1 MRARPGWIEWLV
13 VLFLAGQTATV
24 AAQPSSARAQE
35 RPAAGRDGTAPK
47 RIALVVGNG
56 NYPSVPLPNPV
67 NDARLVSGNLRKLG
81 FQVDE
86 HLNLGV
92 REFRRVLRDFA
103 RKTNT
108 DSDGVA
114 VFYYAG
120 HGMQIDGRNYLLPVD
135 LNLRD
140 QEEVKDDSIDI
151 EDIFISR
158 LDQAAGK
165 ARVVILDACRDNPFG
180 ARTRNI
186 RASSGLAEMAA
197 RGTLIAYASAPGAP
211 AEDGPAGTNSLY
223 TRHLVDEMM
232 KPGLEIEQMFKNVRV
247 KVLRDTNQRQIPWVN
262 TSLTVNF
269 SFNPAPADP
278 AQPDAARLAQV
289 DRLEAE
295 LEQTRRQLEVAQR
308 EARSSTAGAA
318 TSPAASASPAP
329 APVAAADTVR
339 AADGRGGQG
348 AEPDGPGI
356 ARHYPGWDP
365 SGALPYNNRPAGGGG
380 IAYGGLPRYV
390 PPAMALAPSGPPAA
404 TNRLA
409 AAAPPQVAMPDLSHL
424 SPKERERRCARLQA
438 RAAKSAALSAL
449 ETRELVACRR

>member
-1 MRARPGWIEWLV
+1 M
-13 VLFLAGQTATV
+13 LFLAGQTATV
-24 AAQPSSARAQE
+24 AAQASSARTQE
-35 RPAAGRDGTAPK
+35 RPAASRDTAAQK

-56 NYPSVPLPNPV
+56 SYPSVPLPNPV

-103 RKTNT
+103 RKTNS

-186 RASSGLAEMAA
+186 RASAGLAEMAA

-247 KVLRDTNQRQIPWVN
+247 KVLRDTNQRQVPWVN

-278 AQPDAARLAQV
+278 TQPDAARLARV

-295 LEQTRRQLEVAQR
+295 LEQTRRQLEAAQR
-308 EARSSTAGAA
+308 EARSPASGPAANAAAAGPAA
-318 TSPAASASPAP
+318 TPAP
-329 APVAAADTVR
+329 IAAADAVR
-339 AADGRGGQG
+339 TADAVRPADGRGGQG
-348 AEPDGPGI
+348 PEPDGPGI

-365 SGALPYNNRPAGGGG
+365 SGALPYNNRPVGGG
-380 IAYGGLPRYV
+380 IGYGGLPRYL
-390 PPAMALAPSGPPAA
+390 PPPVAVATPRPPTAA
-404 TNRLA
+404 EQFA
-409 AAAPPQVAMPDLSHL
+409 AGTSPQIAMPDLSHL
-424 SPKERERRCARLQA
+424 SPKERERRCTRLQA
-438 RAAKSAALSAL
+438 RAVKSAPLSPL
-449 ETRELVACRR
+449 EMRELAACRR